1 MWNWTSRTETNLQ
14 TADSAFCCHNI
25 TTSCFIFTDE
35 ESRLTPDSSGL
46 LWRNWWRQTAMRWV
60 SPTSTALT
68 DGCSGFSKTYTFN
81 FSSIASL
88 STSLNPEISRIQSV
102 RASVRLS
109 VCVRLLTN
117 LFVGVKSELCY
128 TTGCFQ
134 KNILVSESLFTSL
147 EKLEIEIKVF
157 WRTLHFKIIPQS

>member
-1 MWNWTSRTETNLQ
+1 MLRSQPLWSGCKKCLMWNWTSRTETNLQ

-46 LWRNWWRQTAMRWV
+46 LWRNWRRQTAMRWV

-102 RASVRLS
+102 RASVCLS
-109 VCVRLLTN
+109 ASDCWQISLLELN
-117 LFVGVKSELCY
+117 LNRVTQQGVSRK
-128 TTGCFQ
+128 
-134 KNILVSESLFTSL
+134 TSSSQS
-147 EKLEIEIKVF
+147 
-157 WRTLHFKIIPQS
+157 HFSPC

>member
-1 MWNWTSRTETNLQ
+1 MLRSQPLWSGCKKCLMWNWTSRTETNLQ

-102 RASVRLS
+102 RASVCLS
-109 VCVRLLTN
+109 ASDCWQISLLELN
-117 LFVGVKSELCY
+117 LNRVTQQGVSRK
-128 TTGCFQ
+128 
-134 KNILVSESLFTSL
+134 TSSS
-147 EKLEIEIKVF
+147 
-157 WRTLHFKIIPQS
+157 RSHFSPR

>member
-1 MWNWTSRTETNLQ
+1 MLRSQPLWSGCKKCLMWNWTSRTETNLQ

-88 STSLNPEISRIQSV
+88 STSLNPEISRMQSV
-102 RASVRLS
+102 RASVCLS
-109 VCVRLLTN
+109 ASDCWQISLLELNLNCVTQQ
-117 LFVGVKSELCY
+117 GVSRK
-128 TTGCFQ
+128 
-134 KNILVSESLFTSL
+134 TSSSQS
-147 EKLEIEIKVF
+147 
-157 WRTLHFKIIPQS
+157 HFSPR

>member
-1 MWNWTSRTETNLQ
+1 MLRSQPLWSGCKKCLMWNWTSRTETNLQ

-88 STSLNPEISRIQSV
+88 STSLNPEISRMQSV
-102 RASVRLS
+102 RASVCLS
-109 VCVRLLTN
+109 ASDCWQISLLELN
-117 LFVGVKSELCY
+117 LNRVTQQGVSRK
-128 TTGCFQ
+128 
-134 KNILVSESLFTSL
+134 TSSSQS
-147 EKLEIEIKVF
+147 
-157 WRTLHFKIIPQS
+157 HFSPC

>member
-1 MWNWTSRTETNLQ
+1 MLRSQPLWSGCKKCLMWNWTSRTETNLQ

-88 STSLNPEISRIQSV
+88 STSLNPEISRMQSV
-102 RASVRLS
+102 RASVCLS
-109 VCVRLLTN
+109 ASDCWQISLLELN
-117 LFVGVKSELCY
+117 LNRVTQQGVSRK
-128 TTGCFQ
+128 
-134 KNILVSESLFTSL
+134 TSSSQS
-147 EKLEIEIKVF
+147 
-157 WRTLHFKIIPQS
+157 HFSPR

>member
-1 MWNWTSRTETNLQ
+1 MLRSQPLWSGCKKCLMWNWTSRTETNLQ

-81 FSSIASL
+81 FSSIASP
-88 STSLNPEISRIQSV
+88 STSLNPEISRMQSV
-102 RASVRLS
+102 RASVCLS
-109 VCVRLLTN
+109 ASDCWQISLLELN
-117 LFVGVKSELCY
+117 LNRVTQQGVSRK
-128 TTGCFQ
+128 
-134 KNILVSESLFTSL
+134 TSSSQS
-147 EKLEIEIKVF
+147 
-157 WRTLHFKIIPQS
+157 HFSPC

>member
-1 MWNWTSRTETNLQ
+1 MLRSQPLWSGCKKCLMWNWTSRTETNLQ

-46 LWRNWWRQTAMRWV
+46 LWRNWRRQTAMRWV

-102 RASVRLS
+102 RASVCLS
-109 VCVRLLTN
+109 ASDCWQISLLELN
-117 LFVGVKSELCY
+117 LNRVTQQGVSRK
-128 TTGCFQ
+128 
-134 KNILVSESLFTSL
+134 TSSS
-147 EKLEIEIKVF
+147 
-157 WRTLHFKIIPQS
+157 RSHFSPR

>member
-1 MWNWTSRTETNLQ
+1 MLRSQPLWSGCKKCLMWNWTSRTETNLQ

-102 RASVRLS
+102 RASVCLS
-109 VCVRLLTN
+109 ASDCWQISLLELN
-117 LFVGVKSELCY
+117 LNRVTQQGVSRK
-128 TTGCFQ
+128 
-134 KNILVSESLFTSL
+134 TSSSQS
-147 EKLEIEIKVF
+147 
-157 WRTLHFKIIPQS
+157 HFSPC

>member
-1 MWNWTSRTETNLQ
+1 MLRSQPLWSGYKKCLMWNWTSRTETNLQ

-46 LWRNWWRQTAMRWV
+46 LWRNWRRQTAMRWV

-102 RASVRLS
+102 RASVCLS
-109 VCVRLLTN
+109 ASDCWQISLLELN
-117 LFVGVKSELCY
+117 LNRVTQQGVSRKTSSSQSH
-128 TTGCFQ
+128 F
-134 KNILVSESLFTSL
+134 SL
-147 EKLEIEIKVF
+147 
-157 WRTLHFKIIPQS
+157 R

>member
-1 MWNWTSRTETNLQ
+1 MLRSQPLWSGCKKCLMWNWTSRTETNLQ

-46 LWRNWWRQTAMRWV
+46 LWRNWRRQTAMRWV

-68 DGCSGFSKTYTFN
+68 DGCTGFSKTYTFN

-88 STSLNPEISRIQSV
+88 STSLNPEISRMQSV
-102 RASVRLS
+102 RASVCLS
-109 VCVRLLTN
+109 ASDCWQISLLELN
-117 LFVGVKSELCY
+117 LNRVTQQGVSRK
-128 TTGCFQ
+128 
-134 KNILVSESLFTSL
+134 TSSSQS
-147 EKLEIEIKVF
+147 
-157 WRTLHFKIIPQS
+157 HFSPR

>member
-1 MWNWTSRTETNLQ
+1 MLRSQPLWSGCKKCLMWNWTSRTETNLQ

-46 LWRNWWRQTAMRWV
+46 LWRNWRRQTAMRWV

-102 RASVRLS
+102 RASVCLS
-109 VCVRLLTN
+109 ASDCWQISLLELN
-117 LFVGVKSELCY
+117 LNRVTQQGVSRKTSSSQSH
-128 TTGCFQ
+128 F
-134 KNILVSESLFTSL
+134 SL
-147 EKLEIEIKVF
+147 
-157 WRTLHFKIIPQS
+157 R

>member
-1 MWNWTSRTETNLQ
+1 MLRSQPLWSSCKKCLMWNWTSRTETNLQ

-88 STSLNPEISRIQSV
+88 STSLNPEISRMQSV
-102 RASVRLS
+102 RASVCLS
-109 VCVRLLTN
+109 ASDCWQISLLELN
-117 LFVGVKSELCY
+117 LNRVTQQGVSRK
-128 TTGCFQ
+128 
-134 KNILVSESLFTSL
+134 TSSSQS
-147 EKLEIEIKVF
+147 
-157 WRTLHFKIIPQS
+157 HFSPR

>member
-1 MWNWTSRTETNLQ
+1 MLRSQPLWSGCKKCLMWNWTSRTETNLQ

-102 RASVRLS
+102 RASVCLS
-109 VCVRLLTN
+109 ASDCWQISLLELN
-117 LFVGVKSELCY
+117 LNRVTQQGVSRKTSSSQSH
-128 TTGCFQ
+128 F
-134 KNILVSESLFTSL
+134 SL
-147 EKLEIEIKVF
+147 
-157 WRTLHFKIIPQS
+157 R

>member
-1 MWNWTSRTETNLQ
+1 MLRSQPLWSGCKKCLMWNWTSRTETNLQ

-46 LWRNWWRQTAMRWV
+46 LWRNWRRQTAMRWV

-102 RASVRLS
+102 RASVCLS
-109 VCVRLLTN
+109 ASDCWQISLLELN
-117 LFVGVKSELCY
+117 LNRVTQQGVSRK
-128 TTGCFQ
+128 
-134 KNILVSESLFTSL
+134 TSSSQS
-147 EKLEIEIKVF
+147 
-157 WRTLHFKIIPQS
+157 HFSPR

>member
-1 MWNWTSRTETNLQ
+1 MLRSQPLWSGCKKCLMWNWTSRTETNLQ

-46 LWRNWWRQTAMRWV
+46 LWRNWRRQTAMRWV

-102 RASVRLS
+102 RASVCLS
-109 VCVRLLTN
+109 ASDCWQISLLELNLNCVTQQ
-117 LFVGVKSELCY
+117 GVSRK
-128 TTGCFQ
+128 
-134 KNILVSESLFTSL
+134 TSSSQS
-147 EKLEIEIKVF
+147 
-157 WRTLHFKIIPQS
+157 HFSPR

>member
-1 MWNWTSRTETNLQ
+1 MLRSQPLWSGCKKCLMWNWTSRTETNLQ

-68 DGCSGFSKTYTFN
+68 DGCTGFSKTYTFN

-102 RASVRLS
+102 RASVCLS
-109 VCVRLLTN
+109 ASDCWQISLLELN
-117 LFVGVKSELCY
+117 LNRVTQQGVSRK
-128 TTGCFQ
+128 
-134 KNILVSESLFTSL
+134 TSSS
-147 EKLEIEIKVF
+147 
-157 WRTLHFKIIPQS
+157 RSHFSPR